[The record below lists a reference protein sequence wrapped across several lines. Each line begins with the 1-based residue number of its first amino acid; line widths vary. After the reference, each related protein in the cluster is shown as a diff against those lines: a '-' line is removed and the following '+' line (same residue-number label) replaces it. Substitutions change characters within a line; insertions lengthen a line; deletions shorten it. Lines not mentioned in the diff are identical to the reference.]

1 MKKEEESGRGGGLG
15 GGGGGPTCAILVH
28 LHWSIVH
35 LGHSLHLN
43 VVSMTVVFPFPVNVG
58 GEVLCHVV
66 GEVIGILHLQ
76 ERKSKKKPLIK

>member
-1 MKKEEESGRGGGLG
+1 MKKEEESGRGV

-35 LGHSLHLN
+35 LCHSLHLN